1 MIASMLEAPGR
12 SYAGVTGLRFVR
24 AGVAVR
30 GFRDV
35 RSVACV
41 RSVDF
46 AWDALVSMAVLRL
59 SRRALSGLTTTGP
72 FFSAIGFSTDF
83 SFSFPSI
90 PDPKGPSGSSVV
102 ATSVALGLLAAA
114 SAGLSAATGSVATLD
129 VGSASG

>member
-35 RSVACV
+35 RS
-41 RSVDF
+41 
-46 AWDALVSMAVLRL
+46 DALVSMAVLRL